1 MFVLIARTIIL
12 YFIVVFVMRLM
23 GKRQLGQ
30 LQPYELVITIMI
42 SELAT
47 LPMQDLRLPLLLG
60 IIPILTMLI
69 LQIVLSEIQLH
80 CESLRKI
87 IDGKPSILLRDGRLD
102 TKALREQRINVDDLM
117 EELRTSGYFNFSDLA
132 YIILENNG
140 QLSIIPKSELTP
152 VTKKDLNIPS
162 KQDSLP
168 VILILNGRVQINN
181 LKALNKDDSWLKKQI
196 NIKKVNSYEDV
207 YLAMVDSNENF
218 YCQEKG
224 KNN

>member
-1 MFVLIARTIIL
+1 MFVLIIRTIIL

-47 LPMQDLRLPLLLG
+47 LPMQDIRLPLLLG

-69 LQIVLSEIQLH
+69 LQIILSEVQLRS
-80 CESLRKI
+80 EGLRKI
-87 IDGKPSILLRDGRLD
+87 IDGKPSILLRNGNLD
-102 TKALREQRINVDDLM
+102 IAALREQRINVDDLM

-140 QLSIIPKSELTP
+140 QLSIIPKTELTP
-152 VTKKDLNIPS
+152 VTKKDLNISS
-162 KQDSLP
+162 KQDVLP
-168 VILILNGRVQINN
+168 VILILNGKVQSNN
-181 LKALNKDDSWLKKQI
+181 LKSINKNDNWLKNQI
-196 NIKKVNSYEDV
+196 KNKKINSYEEV
-207 YLAMVDSNENF
+207 YLAMMDSNNNF
-218 YCQEKG
+218 YCQK
-224 KNN
+224 KDK

>member
-1 MFVLIARTIIL
+1 MFVLIVRTIIL
-12 YFIVVFVMRLM
+12 YFVVVFVMRLM

-69 LQIVLSEIQLH
+69 LQIILSEIQLH
-80 CESLRKI
+80 CESLRKV

-102 TKALREQRINVDDLM
+102 TAALREQRINVDDLM
-117 EELRTSGYFNFSDLA
+117 EELRISGYFNFSDLA

-140 QLSIIPKSELTP
+140 QLSIIPKADLAP
-152 VTKKDLNIPS
+152 VTKRDLNIPTI
-162 KQDSLP
+162 QDTLP
-168 VILILNGRVQINN
+168 VILILNGKVQHSN
-181 LKALNKDDSWLKKQI
+181 LKSINKSDKWLENQIKSKKA
-196 NIKKVNSYEDV
+196 NSYEEI
-207 YLAMVDSNENF
+207 YLAMMDSNENF
-218 YCQEKG
+218 YCQKRD
-224 KNN
+224 KK